1 MIANKE
7 EVFKISTNVT
17 ITVTD
22 AKTGEVVREVKDH
35 NLVTTLGKNL
45 VRDLLGKVAGVDG
58 LNYMAIG
65 TDNTTPTI
73 ADTTLGTEVHR
84 NTFTD
89 IIYTSG
95 KANFRYYLDS
105 STANGN
111 TLVEAGLF
119 GDDATGTV
127 DSGTLFAHV
136 THAGIAKTSSVA
148 VTYSWDVTIS

>member
-1 MIANKE
+1 MIKNNE

-17 ITVTD
+17 IDITD
-22 AKTGEVVREVKDH
+22 VKTGKIIKTIKDH
-35 NLVTTLGKNL
+35 NLVTTLGLNL
-45 VRDLLGKVAGVDG
+45 VRDLLGIAAGVTG
-58 LNYMAIG
+58 LNYIAIG
-65 TDNTTPTI
+65 TDNTAATI

-89 IIYTSG
+89 TIYTLG
-95 KANFRYYLDS
+95 NVNFRYYLDS

-119 GDDATGTV
+119 GDDATAST

-136 THAGIAKTSSVA
+136 IHASIVKTSSIA